1 MSTLKVG
8 TIQDHANGNTALTI
22 ASDGKINF
30 PQPYTSPQNPCFF
43 AYRSSGSFYPDTTNS
58 TKTPLNSTLVNIQNC
73 WSTTDHQFTAPI
85 AGTYSITWGFTF
97 LDNDNARYVA
107 SRIYKGGSNIGSIHR
122 QYQPTAQGGNQYGGI
137 DGLNMILT
145 FSANET
151 FYVIPQCS
159 DTLSVVAEF
168 GTYMSGHLIG

>member
-1 MSTLKVG
+1 MSTLITTTAQIG
-8 TIQDHANGNTALTI
+8 TIKDAGGNATAMTVD
-22 ASDGKINF
+22 SSGRVS
-30 PQPYTSPQNPCFF
+30 SPQNPCFF

-58 TKTPLNSTLVNIQNC
+58 TKTPLNATLVNIQNC
-73 WSTTDHQFTAPI
+73 WSTTNHQFTAPI

-107 SRIYKGGSNIGSIHR
+107 SRIYKNGSQIGDIHR